1 MELRFPLILD
11 GATGTEL
18 QKRGYTSDVSAEQ
31 WVLAHPDSILS
42 IQRDYVAAG
51 SQVLYTPTFG
61 GNAVKL
67 AEHGVTEDTA
77 VYNRRLAD
85 LSRQA
90 ADGKAL
96 LAGDLSPTGL
106 FLAPLGSASFDQL
119 VDAYAQQAAGLEAAG
134 VDLYVIE
141 TMMTLSDARA
151 AVLAVR
157 SVSAKPIFVTF
168 TCDQNGRSIFGTD
181 ITAALLVLQGMG
193 IDAFGLNC
201 SAGPDQMLPQLRRL
215 REYARIPLIAKPN
228 AGMPTIVNGK
238 AVYDCTPEQF
248 TALVPDMLASGVM
261 IFGGCCGTTPEH
273 IAALRG
279 ALDGAAITRA
289 NIGRFSFA
297 TCEHS
302 FFPALSAQAHREFY
316 EEHFETFLSRRFE
329 GLMEFFSLPMDKPIR
344 SFSTG
349 QKNQFEV
356 IMALS
361 QGADY
366 ILMDEPFAGND
377 VFNRED
383 FYKVLLGILEPHET
397 VILSTHLIEE
407 VTGFIGRAVLL
418 HEGKIVGD
426 AQTAALDEQ
435 GLTLM
440 EYVKQTFSY
449 QSDRVSKALAELTG
463 REDDDA

>member
-1 MELRFPLILD
+1 MKKPV
-11 GATGTEL
+11 
-18 QKRGYTSDVSAEQ
+18 DV
-31 WVLAHPDSILS
+31 
-42 IQRDYVAAG
+42 
-51 SQVLYTPTFG
+51 
-61 GNAVKL
+61 
-67 AEHGVTEDTA
+67 
-77 VYNRRLAD
+77 
-85 LSRQA
+85 
-90 ADGKAL
+90 
-96 LAGDLSPTGL
+96 
-106 FLAPLGSASFDQL
+106 
-119 VDAYAQQAAGLEAAG
+119 
-134 VDLYVIE
+134 
-141 TMMTLSDARA
+141 
-151 AVLAVR
+151 
-157 SVSAKPIFVTF
+157 
-168 TCDQNGRSIFGTD
+168 
-181 ITAALLVLQGMG
+181 
-193 IDAFGLNC
+193 
-201 SAGPDQMLPQLRRL
+201 
-215 REYARIPLIAKPN
+215 
-228 AGMPTIVNGK
+228 
-238 AVYDCTPEQF
+238 
-248 TALVPDMLASGVM
+248 
-261 IFGGCCGTTPEH
+261 
-273 IAALRG
+273 
-279 ALDGAAITRA
+279 

-329 GLMEFFSLPMDKPIR
+329 GLMEFFGLPMDKPIR

-407 VTGFIGRAVLL
+407 VTWFIGRAVLL

>member
-1 MELRFPLILD
+1 MLEIKDLCKRYADKQALD
-11 GATGTEL
+11 HVSLTVGPGEIVGLFGENGAGKTTL
-18 QKRGYTSDVSAEQ
+18 MKC
-31 WVLAHPDSILS
+31 ILS
-42 IQRDYVAAG
+42 LIRYDSG
-51 SQVLYTPTFG
+51 S
-61 GNAVKL
+61 
-67 AEHGVTEDTA
+67 VT
-77 VYNRRLAD
+77 
-85 LSRQA
+85 
-90 ADGKAL
+90 
-96 LAGDLSPTGL
+96 
-106 FLAPLGSASFDQL
+106 
-119 VDAYAQQAAGLEAAG
+119 
-134 VDLYVIE
+134 
-141 TMMTLSDARA
+141 
-151 AVLAVR
+151 
-157 SVSAKPIFVTF
+157 
-168 TCDQNGRSIFGTD
+168 
-181 ITAALLVLQGMG
+181 
-193 IDAFGLNC
+193 
-201 SAGPDQMLPQLRRL
+201 
-215 REYARIPLIAKPN
+215 
-228 AGMPTIVNGK
+228 
-238 AVYDCTPEQF
+238 
-248 TALVPDMLASGVM
+248 
-261 IFGGCCGTTPEH
+261 
-273 IAALRG
+273 
-279 ALDGAAITRA
+279 LDGAAITRA

-316 EEHFETFLSRRFE
+316 EEHFDTFLSRRFE
-329 GLMEFFSLPMDKPIR
+329 GLMEFFGLPMDKPIR

-463 REDDDA
+463 REDDDAYDSDRISRAGAGMRVRRGGLHARGGRAARGRDVRRACLRRGPGGRRRAADTAAGRAAAESVLGQHGALLRPGLYRGYRVPLLPCRCFAGTAAAGFRRGGRHARQRLDQQ